1 MSDAMRMEPPTYGR
15 HDLVDL
21 ADGSIKEAR
30 IVADGRGV
38 TGVALPDWP
47 SIAPCAIM
55 SPARA
60 RQLGA
65 QLILA
70 ADEHDAIAEGAL
82 SQFGPPT
89 PGEARRVSVRVE
101 ELRSSLLLRLLEAVP
116 DAHDR
121 AALRGGVE
129 ELAGLRLGDVS

>member
-89 PGEARRVSVRVE
+89 PGEARRVSTRVE
-101 ELRSSLLLRLLEAVP
+101 ELRSTLLKRLETVP
-116 DAHDR
+116 DVHDR
-121 AALRGGVE
+121 AALRGAVE
-129 ELAGLRLGDVS
+129 ELAELRLGDVS